1 MNPARRTLDP
11 RAKLY
16 LLLVANL
23 MLFFHVGLAT
33 QIVMV
38 VLFLLPLLAAARW
51 RTALNF
57 GVTYAVLTAL
67 GMLDPDALGLPW
79 LHVVSALAVGVTMML
94 PCFITGAYTFTTT
107 SASAFICAMRR
118 MRVPE
123 AVVIPCVVV
132 IRFFPTIA
140 EDYRQI
146 RNAMALR
153 GIASG
158 GWGLVRHPAQ
168 SLEYILI
175 PLLMNAT
182 NVAQDLS
189 VAALT
194 KGLGRD
200 LMGGNQSQPN
210 ATAIIGTGKGGPLDT
225 SAGTIA
231 SRGISFTYDHAA
243 EPALRDITL
252 TVPAGE
258 CIVLCG
264 ASGCG
269 KTSYTRVAN
278 GLIPSFF
285 HGAFAGNQ
293 TTCGL
298 DVETVPIDRLTPL
311 VGSVFQNPKTQYFNA
326 NVTDELAFPAENIG
340 LPAEDI
346 NRRITAVAE
355 RFGIGHLLHRSI
367 FHLSGG
373 QKQRIAVAAATMLGP
388 RLVVLDEP
396 TSNLD
401 ANAIADMRA
410 MIEQMKDEGLTIV
423 IAEHRLAWLNGVA
436 DRYVVF
442 DGGHIVQDYEADE
455 FLSLSP
461 GCVAAMGLRALDLQP
476 YRHRIATLASSPAAD
491 ECTSALLGTHNLTIG
506 YKGKDGFT
514 RAIPDLRFR
523 AGEITGL
530 MGNNGCG
537 KTTLVRTLTGLIKP
551 WPILTLQRS
560 SNGIR

>member
-1 MNPARRTLDP
+1 M
-11 RAKLY
+11 
-16 LLLVANL
+16 
-23 MLFFHVGLAT
+23 
-33 QIVMV
+33 
-38 VLFLLPLLAAARW
+38 
-51 RTALNF
+51 
-57 GVTYAVLTAL
+57 
-67 GMLDPDALGLPW
+67 
-79 LHVVSALAVGVTMML
+79 
-94 PCFITGAYTFTTT
+94 
-107 SASAFICAMRR
+107 
-118 MRVPE
+118 
-123 AVVIPCVVV
+123 
-132 IRFFPTIA
+132 
-140 EDYRQI
+140 
-146 RNAMALR
+146 
-153 GIASG
+153 
-158 GWGLVRHPAQ
+158 
-168 SLEYILI
+168 
-175 PLLMNAT
+175 
-182 NVAQDLS
+182 
-189 VAALT
+189 
-194 KGLGRD
+194 
-200 LMGGNQSQPN
+200 
-210 ATAIIGTGKGGPLDT
+210 
-225 SAGTIA
+225 
-231 SRGISFTYDHAA
+231 
-243 EPALRDITL
+243 
-252 TVPAGE
+252 
-258 CIVLCG
+258 
-264 ASGCG
+264 
-269 KTSYTRVAN
+269 
-278 GLIPSFF
+278 LIPSFF

-514 RAIPDLRFR
+514 RAGFLGMQDVNYQLFSDSVREELLIGLDETDAGITAQANQVMADLDLAAFVERHPMSLSGGQKQR
-523 AGEITGL
+523 VAIGSALMCGKDLIILDEPTSGLDRYHMEQVGELLRQLASQGKAILVVTHDEELAAGWCDRIVNLGADDS
-530 MGNNGCG
+530 GNNGSHASN
-537 KTTLVRTLTGLIKP
+537 P
-551 WPILTLQRS
+551 DAS
-560 SNGIR
+560 SPNPNASTNFHERNAQ

>member
-1 MNPARRTLDP
+1 
-11 RAKLY
+11 
-16 LLLVANL
+16 
-23 MLFFHVGLAT
+23 
-33 QIVMV
+33 
-38 VLFLLPLLAAARW
+38 
-51 RTALNF
+51 
-57 GVTYAVLTAL
+57 
-67 GMLDPDALGLPW
+67 
-79 LHVVSALAVGVTMML
+79 
-94 PCFITGAYTFTTT
+94 
-107 SASAFICAMRR
+107 
-118 MRVPE
+118 
-123 AVVIPCVVV
+123 
-132 IRFFPTIA
+132 
-140 EDYRQI
+140 
-146 RNAMALR
+146 
-153 GIASG
+153 
-158 GWGLVRHPAQ
+158 
-168 SLEYILI
+168 
-175 PLLMNAT
+175 
-182 NVAQDLS
+182 
-189 VAALT
+189 
-194 KGLGRD
+194 
-200 LMGGNQSQPN
+200 MGGNQSQPN

-388 RLVVLDEP
+388 RVVVLDEP

-423 IAEHRLAWLNGVA
+423 IAEHRLAWLNGVPA
-436 DRYVVF
+436 KPRDLTRAGFLIMQDVNYQLFSDSVREELLIGLDETDAGITAQANQVMADLDLAAFAERHPMSLSGGQKQRVAIGSALMCGKDLIILDEPTSGLDRYHMEQVGELLRQLASQGKAILVVTH
-442 DGGHIVQDYEADE
+442 DEELAAGWCDRIVNLGADD
-455 FLSLSP
+455 SGNNGSHASNP
-461 GCVAAMGLRALDLQP
+461 D
-476 YRHRIATLASSPAAD
+476 ASSPNPNASTNFA
-491 ECTSALLGTHNLTIG
+491 TASTHERN
-506 YKGKDGFT
+506 
-514 RAIPDLRFR
+514 A
-523 AGEITGL
+523 
-530 MGNNGCG
+530 
-537 KTTLVRTLTGLIKP
+537 
-551 WPILTLQRS
+551 Q
-560 SNGIR
+560 

>member
-1 MNPARRTLDP
+1 
-11 RAKLY
+11 
-16 LLLVANL
+16 
-23 MLFFHVGLAT
+23 
-33 QIVMV
+33 
-38 VLFLLPLLAAARW
+38 
-51 RTALNF
+51 
-57 GVTYAVLTAL
+57 
-67 GMLDPDALGLPW
+67 
-79 LHVVSALAVGVTMML
+79 
-94 PCFITGAYTFTTT
+94 
-107 SASAFICAMRR
+107 
-118 MRVPE
+118 
-123 AVVIPCVVV
+123 
-132 IRFFPTIA
+132 
-140 EDYRQI
+140 
-146 RNAMALR
+146 
-153 GIASG
+153 
-158 GWGLVRHPAQ
+158 
-168 SLEYILI
+168 
-175 PLLMNAT
+175 
-182 NVAQDLS
+182 
-189 VAALT
+189 
-194 KGLGRD
+194 
-200 LMGGNQSQPN
+200 MGGNQSQPN

-311 VGSVFQNPKTQYFNA
+311 AGSVFQNPKTQYFNA

-476 YRHRIATLASSPAAD
+476 YRRRIAALASSPAAD
-491 ECTSALLGTHNLTIG
+491 DGTSVLLGTHNLTIG

-537 KTTLVRTLTGLIKP
+537 NWRAKARRFSWSPTM
-551 WPILTLQRS
+551 RS
-560 SNGIR
+560 SPPAGATALSILAPTIPGTTARMPVTQMPAAPTLMPLPISPPHPPMKGTRNDRQQHHGFHGLRHHRLAR

>member
-1 MNPARRTLDP
+1 
-11 RAKLY
+11 
-16 LLLVANL
+16 
-23 MLFFHVGLAT
+23 
-33 QIVMV
+33 
-38 VLFLLPLLAAARW
+38 
-51 RTALNF
+51 
-57 GVTYAVLTAL
+57 
-67 GMLDPDALGLPW
+67 
-79 LHVVSALAVGVTMML
+79 
-94 PCFITGAYTFTTT
+94 
-107 SASAFICAMRR
+107 
-118 MRVPE
+118 
-123 AVVIPCVVV
+123 
-132 IRFFPTIA
+132 
-140 EDYRQI
+140 
-146 RNAMALR
+146 
-153 GIASG
+153 
-158 GWGLVRHPAQ
+158 
-168 SLEYILI
+168 
-175 PLLMNAT
+175 
-182 NVAQDLS
+182 
-189 VAALT
+189 
-194 KGLGRD
+194 
-200 LMGGNQSQPN
+200 MGGNQSQPN

-311 VGSVFQNPKTQYFNA
+311 VGSVFQNPKTQYFN
-326 NVTDELAFPAENIG
+326 
-340 LPAEDI
+340 
-346 NRRITAVAE
+346 
-355 RFGIGHLLHRSI
+355 
-367 FHLSGG
+367 
-373 QKQRIAVAAATMLGP
+373 
-388 RLVVLDEP
+388 
-396 TSNLD
+396 

-551 WPILTLQRS
+551 VSGRIELNGVPAKPRDLTRAGFLVMQDVNYQLFSDSVREELLIGLDETDAGITAQANQVMADLDLAAFVERHPMSLSGGQKQRVAIGSALMCGKDLIILDEPTSGLDRYHMEQVGELLRQLASQGKAILVVTHDEELAAGWCDRIVNLGADDSGNNGSHASNPDAS
-560 SNGIR
+560 SPNPNASTNFATTSTHERNAQ

>member
-1 MNPARRTLDP
+1 
-11 RAKLY
+11 
-16 LLLVANL
+16 
-23 MLFFHVGLAT
+23 
-33 QIVMV
+33 
-38 VLFLLPLLAAARW
+38 
-51 RTALNF
+51 
-57 GVTYAVLTAL
+57 
-67 GMLDPDALGLPW
+67 
-79 LHVVSALAVGVTMML
+79 
-94 PCFITGAYTFTTT
+94 
-107 SASAFICAMRR
+107 
-118 MRVPE
+118 
-123 AVVIPCVVV
+123 
-132 IRFFPTIA
+132 
-140 EDYRQI
+140 
-146 RNAMALR
+146 
-153 GIASG
+153 
-158 GWGLVRHPAQ
+158 
-168 SLEYILI
+168 
-175 PLLMNAT
+175 
-182 NVAQDLS
+182 
-189 VAALT
+189 
-194 KGLGRD
+194 
-200 LMGGNQSQPN
+200 MGGNQSQPN

-476 YRHRIATLASSPAAD
+476 YRRRIAALASSPAAD
-491 ECTSALLGTHNLTIG
+491 ECTSVLLGTHNLTIG

-514 RAIPDLRFR
+514 RRHPGPAVPCRRNHRAHGQQRLRQDHARAHVDRTHQACFGPHRAQRRARETARPDPRRIPSHARCQLPTVLRQR
-523 AGEITGL
+523 ARGTAHRTRRD
-530 MGNNGCG
+530 GC
-537 KTTLVRTLTGLIKP
+537 RHH
-551 WPILTLQRS
+551 RS
-560 SNGIR
+560 SQSGHGRS

>member
-1 MNPARRTLDP
+1 
-11 RAKLY
+11 
-16 LLLVANL
+16 
-23 MLFFHVGLAT
+23 
-33 QIVMV
+33 
-38 VLFLLPLLAAARW
+38 
-51 RTALNF
+51 
-57 GVTYAVLTAL
+57 
-67 GMLDPDALGLPW
+67 
-79 LHVVSALAVGVTMML
+79 
-94 PCFITGAYTFTTT
+94 
-107 SASAFICAMRR
+107 
-118 MRVPE
+118 
-123 AVVIPCVVV
+123 
-132 IRFFPTIA
+132 
-140 EDYRQI
+140 
-146 RNAMALR
+146 
-153 GIASG
+153 
-158 GWGLVRHPAQ
+158 
-168 SLEYILI
+168 
-175 PLLMNAT
+175 
-182 NVAQDLS
+182 
-189 VAALT
+189 
-194 KGLGRD
+194 
-200 LMGGNQSQPN
+200 MGGNQSQPN

-311 VGSVFQNPKTQYFNA
+311 VGSVFQNPETQYFNA

-491 ECTSALLGTHNLTIG
+491 ECTSALLATHNLTIG

-551 WPILTLQRS
+551 VSGRIELNGVPAKPRDLTRAGFLVMQDVNYQLFSDSVREELLIGLDETDAGITAQANQVMADLDLAAFVERHPMSLSGGQKQRVAIGSALMCGKDLIILDEPTSGLDRYHMEQVGELLRQLASQGKAILVVTHDEELAAGWCDRIVNLGADDSGNNGSYASNPDAS
-560 SNGIR
+560 SPNPNASTNFATASTHERNAQ

>member
-1 MNPARRTLDP
+1 
-11 RAKLY
+11 
-16 LLLVANL
+16 
-23 MLFFHVGLAT
+23 
-33 QIVMV
+33 
-38 VLFLLPLLAAARW
+38 
-51 RTALNF
+51 
-57 GVTYAVLTAL
+57 
-67 GMLDPDALGLPW
+67 
-79 LHVVSALAVGVTMML
+79 
-94 PCFITGAYTFTTT
+94 
-107 SASAFICAMRR
+107 
-118 MRVPE
+118 
-123 AVVIPCVVV
+123 
-132 IRFFPTIA
+132 
-140 EDYRQI
+140 
-146 RNAMALR
+146 
-153 GIASG
+153 
-158 GWGLVRHPAQ
+158 
-168 SLEYILI
+168 
-175 PLLMNAT
+175 
-182 NVAQDLS
+182 
-189 VAALT
+189 
-194 KGLGRD
+194 
-200 LMGGNQSQPN
+200 MGGNQSQPN

-373 QKQRIAVAAATMLGP
+373 QKQRIAVVAATMLGP
-388 RLVVLDEP
+388 RVVVLDEP

-442 DGGHIVQDYEADE
+442 DGEHIVQDYEADE
-455 FLSLSP
+455 FPSLSP

-476 YRHRIATLASSPAAD
+476 YRRRIAALASSPAAD
-491 ECTSALLGTHNLTIG
+491 ECTSVLLGTHNLTIG
-506 YKGKDGFT
+506 HKGKDGFT

-551 WPILTLQRS
+551 VSGRIELNGVPAKPRDLTRAGFLVMQDVNYQLFSDSVREELLIGLDETDAGITAQANQVMADLDLAAFAERHPMSLSGGQKQRVAIGSALMCGKDLIILDEPTSGLDRYHMEQVGELLRQLASQGKAILVVTHDEELAAGWCDRIVNLGADDSGNNGSHASNPDAS
-560 SNGIR
+560 SPNPNASTNFATASTHERNAQ

>member
-1 MNPARRTLDP
+1 
-11 RAKLY
+11 
-16 LLLVANL
+16 
-23 MLFFHVGLAT
+23 
-33 QIVMV
+33 
-38 VLFLLPLLAAARW
+38 
-51 RTALNF
+51 
-57 GVTYAVLTAL
+57 
-67 GMLDPDALGLPW
+67 
-79 LHVVSALAVGVTMML
+79 
-94 PCFITGAYTFTTT
+94 
-107 SASAFICAMRR
+107 
-118 MRVPE
+118 
-123 AVVIPCVVV
+123 
-132 IRFFPTIA
+132 
-140 EDYRQI
+140 
-146 RNAMALR
+146 
-153 GIASG
+153 
-158 GWGLVRHPAQ
+158 
-168 SLEYILI
+168 
-175 PLLMNAT
+175 
-182 NVAQDLS
+182 
-189 VAALT
+189 
-194 KGLGRD
+194 
-200 LMGGNQSQPN
+200 MGGNQSQPN

-311 VGSVFQNPKTQYFNA
+311 VGSVFQNPKTQYFN
-326 NVTDELAFPAENIG
+326 
-340 LPAEDI
+340 
-346 NRRITAVAE
+346 
-355 RFGIGHLLHRSI
+355 
-367 FHLSGG
+367 
-373 QKQRIAVAAATMLGP
+373 
-388 RLVVLDEP
+388 
-396 TSNLD
+396 

-551 WPILTLQRS
+551 VSGRIELNGVPAKPRDLTRAGFLVMQDVNYQLFSDSVREELLIGLDETDAGITAQANQVMADLDLAAFVERHPMSLSGGQKQRVAIGSALMCGKDLIILDEPTSGLDRYHMEQVGELLRQLASQGKAILVVTHDEELAAGWCDRIVNLGADDSGNNGSHASNPDAS
-560 SNGIR
+560 SPNPNASTNFATASTHERNAQ

>member
-1 MNPARRTLDP
+1 
-11 RAKLY
+11 
-16 LLLVANL
+16 
-23 MLFFHVGLAT
+23 
-33 QIVMV
+33 
-38 VLFLLPLLAAARW
+38 
-51 RTALNF
+51 
-57 GVTYAVLTAL
+57 
-67 GMLDPDALGLPW
+67 
-79 LHVVSALAVGVTMML
+79 
-94 PCFITGAYTFTTT
+94 
-107 SASAFICAMRR
+107 
-118 MRVPE
+118 
-123 AVVIPCVVV
+123 
-132 IRFFPTIA
+132 
-140 EDYRQI
+140 
-146 RNAMALR
+146 
-153 GIASG
+153 
-158 GWGLVRHPAQ
+158 
-168 SLEYILI
+168 
-175 PLLMNAT
+175 
-182 NVAQDLS
+182 
-189 VAALT
+189 
-194 KGLGRD
+194 
-200 LMGGNQSQPN
+200 MGGNQSQPN

-326 NVTDELAFPAENIG
+326 NVADELAFPAENIG

-476 YRHRIATLASSPAAD
+476 YRRRIAALASSPAAD
-491 ECTSALLGTHNLTIG
+491 ECTSVLLGTHNLTIG

-551 WPILTLQRS
+551 VSGRIELNGVPAKPRDLTRAGFLVMQDVNYQLFSDSVREELLIGLDETDAGITAQANQVMADLDLAAFAERHPMSLSGGQKQRVAI
-560 SNGIR
+560 GWH